1 MPETRV
7 ITWGYN
13 ADYAHFLSPTS
24 TNTVRDHARSLSNAL
39 SGLRNTSETCTR
51 PIIFITYNLGGIICA
66 QVIFLPTDP
75 STAVDHDYQSLLQSS
90 TIEPDDV
97 EKFSDHTNGVVF
109 MGTPFGGSDTT
120 EWASFFE
127 RLLQV
132 LPVGKFNKTLL
143 EHLKKDSHQL
153 KILGEEFPQW
163 LNNRR
168 HAEER
173 KVRVMCFFEEFPV
186 PGVGHVVTRESARIA
201 GYEAV
206 SLPGDHRGICKFDN
220 FQDPKYKTV
229 LNTLRTWVDEIKA
242 ESKSKEIVD
251 VSFTLRY
258 TLIED

>member
-1 MPETRV
+1 M
-7 ITWGYN
+7 
-13 ADYAHFLSPTS
+13 
-24 TNTVRDHARSLSNAL
+24 
-39 SGLRNTSETCTR
+39 
-51 PIIFITYNLGGIICA
+51 
-66 QVIFLPTDP
+66 
-75 STAVDHDYQSLLQSS
+75 SLLQSS

-251 VSFTLRY
+251 KPNFQANTTMGKNYGGTQTGQDNSKGKHQHNANSFHFGSK
-258 TLIED
+258 DVGD